1 MYGTQ
6 YTLGDKSKYSTTRS
20 DEIPISFKKQY
31 SFDTLKGELG
41 NTVE

>member
-20 DEIPISFKKQY
+20 DEIPNSFKKQY
-31 SFDTLKGELG
+31 FFDTIKGELG
-41 NTVE
+41 NTME